1 MKRLVII
8 LKSFFLLFF
17 VGLTIIG
24 SGCCLQ
30 ELNQGTVVGKCYVPP
45 KRWIEKEL
53 MPFPRESDE
62 IEYYRYES
70 WIITIKGE
78 IDSEET
84 RQDLYVSEEI
94 YNKVVLG
101 DFYTRSPGDRT
112 QPIIKK
118 NKESGV
124 DEQEME
130 YKMIR

>member
-1 MKRLVII
+1 MKRLVIV
-8 LKSFFLLFF
+8 LKAFFLLFS
-17 VGLTIIG
+17 VGLIIIG
-24 SGCCLQ
+24 SGCSHL
-30 ELNQGTVVGKCYVPP
+30 ELNQGTVVGKRYVPSE
-45 KRWIEKEL
+45 KWIEKEL

-78 IDSEET
+78 VDSEET
-84 RQDLYVSEEI
+84 KQDLYVSEEI
-94 YNKVVLG
+94 YNKVVTG
-101 DFYTRSPGDRT
+101 DFYVRSQRDRT

>member
-1 MKRLVII
+1 MKRLVIV
-8 LKSFFLLFF
+8 LKTFFLLFF

-24 SGCCLQ
+24 SGCSLHD
-30 ELNQGTVVGKCYVPP
+30 LNQGTVVGKRYVPP

-53 MPFPRESDE
+53 MPFPRGTDE

-78 IDSEET
+78 IDSEEIK
-84 RQDLYVSEEI
+84 QDLYVSEEI
-94 YNKVVLG
+94 YDKVVLG
-101 DFYTRSPGDRT
+101 DFYIRSPRDRT

-118 NKESGV
+118 NKEIGI